1 MLLSWDRKPLSMS
14 NQMKWFNLN
23 NIPVVMVPTLRKNR
37 LARHRGWWNEVSTPV
52 GKPSHT
58 CHHLAEMFFNLAKS
72 GLKAMINDDY
82 KVSMPFYDGILST
95 EEIIVFLSFIK
106 SRWPEEVVEICDK
119 INDNLNFK
127 TGWTDNR
134 VLKSNATQV
143 HINAPTVVDQLVFY
157 VNRWVNLETG
167 IFCNILQ
174 FRKFS
179 LCC

>member
-1 MLLSWDRKPLSMS
+1 
-14 NQMKWFNLN
+14 MKWFNLN
-23 NIPVVMVPTLRKNR
+23 NEPVVMESTLRKNR
-37 LARHRGWWNEVSTPV
+37 LARHRGWWNEVSTPD

-72 GLKAMINDDY
+72 GLKAMINDDCQ
-82 KVSMPFYDGILST
+82 VTVAVYDGILST
-95 EEIIVFLSFIK
+95 EEIIASLSFIK
-106 SRWPEEVVEICDK
+106 SRWPEEVAEICDK
-119 INDNLNFK
+119 INDTFNSK
-127 TGWTDNR
+127 KGWTDNR

-157 VNRWVNLETG
+157 VNRWINLETG
-167 IFCNILQ
+167 IFRNSLQ